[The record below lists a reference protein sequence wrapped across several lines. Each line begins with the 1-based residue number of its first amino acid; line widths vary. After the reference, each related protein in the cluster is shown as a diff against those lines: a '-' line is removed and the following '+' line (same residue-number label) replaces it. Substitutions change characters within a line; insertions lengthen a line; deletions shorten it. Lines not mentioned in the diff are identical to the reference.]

1 MAFLFHN
8 STIHQPTLDL
18 CSEGNVPYSRER
30 SVFAVA
36 QPSAGDTHWEVGNG
50 QDEFLLTDHP
60 TTLVKTSNEDFLLNA
75 NHWPIH

>member
-36 QPSAGDTHWEVGNG
+36 QPSAGA
-50 QDEFLLTDHP
+50 P
-60 TTLVKTSNEDFLLNA
+60 TGKWGMGKMSSY
-75 NHWPIH
+75 